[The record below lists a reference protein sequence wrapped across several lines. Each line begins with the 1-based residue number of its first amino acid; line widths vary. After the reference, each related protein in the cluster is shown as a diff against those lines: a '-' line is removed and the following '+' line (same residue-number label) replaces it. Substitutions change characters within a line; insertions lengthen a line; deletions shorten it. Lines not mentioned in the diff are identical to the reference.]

1 MLSFV
6 FFFFL
11 FFSLPIHFSVHSIVD
26 AYYSIQSGF
35 IKITNV
41 LFVMEW
47 RDISQI
53 LYRMI
58 C

>member
-1 MLSFV
+1 MLSSV
-6 FFFFL
+6 FFFS

-35 IKITNV
+35 IKITSD

-47 RDISQI
+47 RDIS
-53 LYRMI
+53 
-58 C
+58 